1 MNSLSGVWNAK
12 INLYSYRCNPKAMNT
27 KKTNRTCTG
36 KFLNDINKSKI

>member
-27 KKTNRTCTG
+27 KKLIVLALGN
-36 KFLNDINKSKI
+36 F